1 MGRDF
6 MWIGA
11 QANKSGAANCRK
23 PLVLDSRLIAAADR
37 ERYAAQV
44 IGGGVVCMLP
54 VRRGKFRVL

>member
-11 QANKSGAANCRK
+11 QANKSGAADCRK

-37 ERYAAQV
+37 ERWAA
-44 IGGGVVCMLP
+44 L
-54 VRRGKFRVL
+54 RYL